1 MASFTGFRSPRSSR
15 RGRHLCAPSS
25 VSGPDGGCRGWGGF
39 SALMFAPKENG
50 TLAFPWPY
58 SARNSKMYSNQVL
71 AGARWGWG
79 WVVSFPHAVL
89 LGWITCNCLFQI
101 YTYYIRFCIFFG
113 LDFFVWSENQISFEM
128 WDFLKNY
135 LLNYV
140 TQKN

>member
-1 MASFTGFRSPRSSR
+1 MASFTGFRSPCSSR

-79 WVVSFPHAVL
+79 WVVSFPHCCLAWLDHLQLSFSDLYLLHTFLYLFWFEFFL
-89 LGWITCNCLFQI
+89 LGLRT
-101 YTYYIRFCIFFG
+101 RFLLRCGIF
-113 LDFFVWSENQISFEM
+113 
-128 WDFLKNY
+128 
-135 LLNYV
+135 
-140 TQKN
+140 

>member
-25 VSGPDGGCRGWGGF
+25 VSGPDGGCRGGVGSRLSCLLLKKMGHLLFLGPILPGTAKCTQIRFWQGRGG
-39 SALMFAPKENG
+39 G
-50 TLAFPWPY
+50 GGGWLAF
-58 SARNSKMYSNQVL
+58 L
-71 AGARWGWG
+71 T
-79 WVVSFPHAVL
+79 AVL

-128 WDFLKNY
+128 WDF
-135 LLNYV
+135 
-140 TQKN
+140 